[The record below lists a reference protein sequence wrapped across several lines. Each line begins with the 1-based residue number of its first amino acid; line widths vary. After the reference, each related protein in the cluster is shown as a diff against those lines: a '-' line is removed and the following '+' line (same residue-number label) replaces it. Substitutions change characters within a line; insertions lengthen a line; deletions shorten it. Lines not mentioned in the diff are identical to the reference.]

1 MKMLGSF
8 CVGAFAG
15 FLLGSTKQGCAM
27 RKDVDNALKGLF
39 SGEPAGKELE
49 NGTNSAEPLKR
60 EPKIKLRKQNN
71 GANNGADY
79 DSAKQIGAGA
89 DDADAPEAPE
99 EAPMPIDNGPLG
111 IDKAHELAE
120 KLGAKVT
127 EIKGEES
134 LPHSHHIDIPINKLS
149 A

>member
-8 CVGAFAG
+8 CVGALAG
-15 FLLGSTKQGCAM
+15 FFLGSSKQGCAM
-27 RKDVDNALKGLF
+27 RKDFDNLLKGFF
-39 SGEPAGKELE
+39 SGEPAARAGKDLE
-49 NGTNSAEPLKR
+49 DGTKSEEPLKR
-60 EPKIKLRKQNN
+60 TAKIKLRKE
-71 GANNGADY
+71 APRADY
-79 DSAKQIGAGA
+79 DSAQKIGAA
-89 DDADAPEAPE
+89 DEGEAPAE
-99 EAPMPIDNGPLG
+99 EPMPIDNGPLG
-111 IDKAHELAE
+111 IEKAHELAE

>member
-8 CVGAFAG
+8 CVGALAG

-27 RKDVDNALKGLF
+27 RKDVDNMLHGLF
-39 SGEPAGKELE
+39 SEEPAGKELE
-49 NGTNSAEPLKR
+49 DETKPEEPLKR
-60 EPKIKLRKQNN
+60 TAKIKLRK
-71 GANNGADY
+71 AEKADY
-79 DSAKQIGAGA
+79 DSAQPIGAA
-89 DDADAPEAPE
+89 DDAVAEA
-99 EAPMPIDNGPLG
+99 EAPMPVDNGPLG

-127 EIKGEES
+127 EITGEES